1 MIAIDITMTAQNN
14 KHNVDSLKDDLRR
27 SIAGSL
33 GVDKGNI
40 ELTLDTKSF
49 KEKGKENVQFVI
61 RGAIEITDKMYGE
74 AVLKTVDGTSPFSME
89 LTRAIKK
96 KTIFAGIVIT
106 ELRNSLIK
114 KRKKLYFIFIVVLSD
129 LIR

>member
-1 MIAIDITMTAQNN
+1 MTAQNN

-96 KTIFAGIVIT
+96 NTIFEGIVIT
-106 ELRNSLIK
+106 ELRTRLVK
-114 KRKKLYFIFIVVLSD
+114 KRKEPY
-129 LIR
+129 LI

>member
-1 MIAIDITMTAQNN
+1 MTAQNN
-14 KHNVDSLKDDLRR
+14 KHNVDSLKDDLRK

-33 GVDKGNI
+33 GVEKGNI
-40 ELTLDTKSF
+40 ELTLETKNF
-49 KEKGKENVQFVI
+49 KEKDKEKIKFVI
-61 RGAIEITDKMYGE
+61 RAVIEITDQTYLE
-74 AVLKTVDGTSPFSME
+74 AVLKTVDDTSSFSME

-96 KTIFAGIVIT
+96 KTIFEGIVIT

>member
-1 MIAIDITMTAQNN
+1 MTAQNN
-14 KHNVDSLKDDLRR
+14 KHNVDSLKDDLRK

-33 GVDKGNI
+33 GVEKGNI
-40 ELTLDTKSF
+40 ELTLETKNF
-49 KEKGKENVQFVI
+49 KEKDKEKIKFVI
-61 RGAIEITDKMYGE
+61 RAVIEITDQTYLE
-74 AVLKTVDGTSPFSME
+74 AVLKTVDDTSSFSME

-96 KTIFAGIVIT
+96 KTIFEGIVIT

-129 LIR
+129 LYLIR